1 MAFQTFDLGR
11 VLQQG
16 EAIKGMK
23 RHGITDQL
31 QQQYLTQNIKAGET
45 AATNVAADREAKLGK
60 DKATQVFTTMQYA
73 LQSPDP
79 SAFVEQ
85 NAPELIQEL
94 SKNGVNWQQLDQPS
108 RLRMLQ
114 GIQAKAGAE
123 IGQGPAPR
131 PVQMETIKNPDGSV
145 FQKDPTTG
153 KLTEVQGRK
162 PRDPTP
168 ATPPKQWVS
177 MTAEEIKQAGLPE
190 GTSAQRSPE
199 TGEVNILNKREGLS
213 GAEQKQI
220 RDAKVRMPRLNAAVR
235 RAERVGNAVAALA
248 DNPMFNGGTVDA
260 YVLGQTP
267 EGKELQAAVA
277 SLMPELQALTRVPG
291 IGSQSDLEARLASL
305 ALPSLEMNPEI
316 NQRTFEELKSF
327 LDDLKAAYA
336 SITGEEVKAPTPP
349 KIDGKPRS
357 LDDILN
363 QYAK

>member
-23 RHGITDQL
+23 RHSFTDQL

-162 PRDPTP
+162 PRDPVPEKGP
-168 ATPPKQWVS
+168 AAPAGYRYKADGSLEPIPGGPAAAGPKNANISEGERKAAALGTRLEGSLRELASIPLNEQKPGV
-177 MTAEEIKQAGLPE
+177 METVAGVAGETAANLARSSDRQRADA
-190 GTSAQRSPE
+190 AQLDALDAALTLA
-199 TGEVNILNKREGLS
+199 TGAAYTKEQLQNLRKSYFPQLGDSEANRKAKEKRFEMIVKTARIASGRAEPAINEAQS
-213 GAEQKQI
+213 GAT
-220 RDAKVRMPRLNAAVR
+220 
-235 RAERVGNAVAALA
+235 
-248 DNPMFNGGTVDA
+248 GGW
-260 YVLGQTP
+260 
-267 EGKELQAAVA
+267 
-277 SLMPELQALTRVPG
+277 
-291 IGSQSDLEARLASL
+291 
-305 ALPSLEMNPEI
+305 
-316 NQRTFEELKSF
+316 
-327 LDDLKAAYA
+327 
-336 SITGEEVKAPTPP
+336 SIEEVK
-349 KIDGKPRS
+349 
-357 LDDILN
+357 
-363 QYAK
+363 

>member
-162 PRDPTP
+162 PRDPVPEKGP
-168 ATPPKQWVS
+168 AAPAGYRYKADGSLEPIPGGPAAAGPKNANISEGERKAAALGTRLEGSLRELASIPLNEQKPGV
-177 MTAEEIKQAGLPE
+177 METVAGVAGETAANLARSSDRQRADA
-190 GTSAQRSPE
+190 AQLDALDAALTLA
-199 TGEVNILNKREGLS
+199 TGAAYTKEQLQNLRKSYFPQLGDSEANRKAKEKRFEMIVKTARIASGRAEPAINEAQS
-213 GAEQKQI
+213 GAT
-220 RDAKVRMPRLNAAVR
+220 
-235 RAERVGNAVAALA
+235 
-248 DNPMFNGGTVDA
+248 GGW
-260 YVLGQTP
+260 
-267 EGKELQAAVA
+267 
-277 SLMPELQALTRVPG
+277 
-291 IGSQSDLEARLASL
+291 
-305 ALPSLEMNPEI
+305 
-316 NQRTFEELKSF
+316 
-327 LDDLKAAYA
+327 
-336 SITGEEVKAPTPP
+336 SIEEVK
-349 KIDGKPRS
+349 
-357 LDDILN
+357 
-363 QYAK
+363 